1 MTDESPRR
9 RRYWLIVLLIFVA
22 LVFAGSLIWYENTD
36 AFQAMARRRVI
47 SEIEN
52 ITGGRVELDSIHAI
66 PFRFR
71 VEVRGLTIHGK
82 ESESEIPLAHIDSL
96 TAKIKVISIL
106 GFSFVF
112 DSVELE
118 HPVVH
123 LIIYPDG
130 STNQTVPKVAQ
141 SSDKSVIQR
150 LFAFSINHLS
160 AHNGTLF
167 FNQQQIPL
175 DFTVEDVV
183 ASLDYSILR
192 RRYDGKLELGRVESV
207 IQNYRPFAWNLKSE
221 FTLGV
226 DNLVVHSFEVHS
238 GKSKLTAVGGIEKFS
253 TPKLDLRYDVSMD
266 AQETAAILR
275 KPEIRKGDLQLSG
288 SGSWTSIE
296 NFFSTGKVTLKQ
308 FDWRDDYTSLRDA
321 ALAGDFAVSPKQLS
335 LLHIE
340 GRALGG
346 NVAGEAA
353 LSNWMNSSARTGR
366 SKAASEASGLIKLRV
381 KDAAVPEIAAALSA
395 RNRRLDQLRV
405 AGIAAGTLDVKW
417 KGSLSRAE
425 YAIAA
430 SVVPPTHLPP
440 NQLPLSAEGQAVYRA
455 QSSEL
460 QLSNLVVS
468 SPTSRV
474 QASGTLSSSAS
485 LKISASTSNLNDW
498 KPLIAM
504 LQQRADTL
512 PVDLHGHATFT
523 GTADGNLSHAIVS
536 GNLTANDFD
545 VRLPATSTAS
555 ARTAHWDSLNT
566 GVTVSQHGLA
576 LHNGF
581 LQEGDATVRFDAHAG
596 LYNWGFVGDSS
607 INADVD
613 IEQAELSD
621 LITLAGL
628 QYPVSGGLTLS
639 LQVSGTRDDPTGSG
653 HFTLAHG
660 VIYGQPVER
669 ITSEFAIANQELSFQ
684 HLLVSDHGALVSGS
698 GQYWWINSNLKADL
712 SGSGF
717 ELSRVPQLQTARGA
731 VDGTLNFKA
740 HVSGTSHQPSVD
752 GVADITNLSFDHQ
765 AIGSF
770 EVQGKTQGTELTLTG
785 RSQFQRA
792 TLSFDGGIH
801 LGDDFPIKMNL
812 VFGQLDVH
820 PLLNRYLA
828 GQVMGA
834 SPISGNATVSGPL
847 KHPDDLAITADLRDF
862 HIEMENITV
871 HNEGDI
877 RFSLAQKR
885 LQIQQLHLVG
895 EGTDISSEGSIEL
908 TGNRQLDLRA
918 RGKLNMHL
926 LSTYNQDFTAAGL
939 VDADIAVSGTVSNP
953 ALQGHLQIQNG
964 SIAYIDV
971 PSALSNINGSIN
983 FNRNRAEIE
992 NLTAYTGGGR
1002 MTFHGFVTSYNRQIN
1017 FDLGMSGQDVRLRYP
1032 PGVSSTANVELRYA
1046 GTATSST
1053 LSGDVMVTKLG
1064 MTPGFDFGAYLQR
1077 SAQASSLPQTNA
1089 FMNSVR
1095 LDVHVLT
1102 VPELQMQTAVVRLS
1116 GDADLQLR
1124 GTAAKPVLLGR
1135 ADVIEGEAYF
1145 NGTKYRLER
1154 GDVAFTSPVT
1164 TTPVLDL
1171 QATTRIRDYDI
1182 TLNVNG
1188 EVEKLNLTYR
1198 SEPPLPTADIVALL
1212 AFGQTTEESAQLQQ
1226 TNNSAFSS
1234 GVSSALL
1241 GEALNATLGNRVQ
1254 KLFGVS
1260 RIKIDPNGFATETSP
1275 AQTGPAVTIEQQVKN
1290 NLTVTYTTNVNQ
1302 ASQQIIQ
1309 VEYNV
1314 TRNISIVG
1322 LRDQNGV
1329 VSFVTKIRRRKQ

>member
-1 MTDESPRR
+1 MTAESPR
-9 RRYWLIVLLIFVA
+9 RRYWLIGLLVVVA
-22 LVFAGSLIWYENTD
+22 LVFAGSLIWYGNTD

-96 TAKIKVISIL
+96 TAKIKVISVL
-106 GFSFVF
+106 GFTFGF

-130 STNQTVPKVAQ
+130 TTNQTVPKVAQ
-141 SSDKSVIQR
+141 NSDKNVIQR
-150 LFAFSINHLS
+150 LFAFSINHLA

-167 FNQQQIPL
+167 FNEQRIPL
-175 DFTVEDVV
+175 DFTIEDVV

-192 RRYDGKLELGRVESV
+192 RRYDGKLGLGRVESV
-207 IQNYRPFAWNLKSE
+207 IQTYRPFAWNLKSE
-221 FTLGV
+221 FTVGV
-226 DNLVVHSFEVHS
+226 GNLVVHSFEVHS
-238 GKSKLTAVGGIEKFS
+238 GKSKLTAAGGIEKFS
-253 TPKLDLRYDVSMD
+253 APKLDLRYDVFID

-288 SGSWTSIE
+288 SGSWTSME
-296 NFFSTGKVTLKQ
+296 NFFSTGKVTLRQ
-308 FDWRDDYTSLRDA
+308 FDWRDDYTSLRDV
-321 ALAGDFAVSPKQLS
+321 ALAGNFAVSPKQLS

-381 KDAAVPEIAAALSA
+381 KDAAVPDIAAALSA

-425 YAIAA
+425 YAISA
-430 SVVPPTHLPP
+430 SVVPPAHLSP
-440 NQLPLSAEGQAVYRA
+440 NQLPLSAQGEATYRA
-455 QSSEL
+455 QSAEL

-468 SPTSRV
+468 TPASRV

-504 LQQRADTL
+504 LHGPESL
-512 PVDLHGHATFT
+512 PVDMHGHAAFV
-523 GTADGNLSHAIVS
+523 GTANGDLSHAVVG

-566 GVTVSQHGLA
+566 AVTVSQHGLA
-576 LHNGF
+576 LHDGS
-581 LQEGDATVRFDAHAG
+581 LQEGDATVRFDARAG
-596 LYNWGFVGDSS
+596 LYNWAFVGDSS
-607 INADVD
+607 INASLD

-621 LITLAGL
+621 LIALAGL
-628 QYPVSGGLTLS
+628 QYPVSGGLSLS
-639 LQVSGTRDDPTGSG
+639 LQISGTRADPNGSG

-660 VIYGQPVER
+660 VVYGQPVER
-669 ITSEFAIANQELSFQ
+669 ITSDFAIANQELSFQ

-698 GQYWWINSNLKADL
+698 GQYSWTSSDLKADL

-717 ELSRVPQLQTARGA
+717 ELSRVAQLQTARG
-731 VDGTLNFKA
+731 VVNGTLNFKA
-740 HVSGTSHQPSVD
+740 HVSGTSHQPNVD

-765 AIGSF
+765 AIGNF
-770 EVQGKTQGTELTLTG
+770 EVEGKTRGGELALTG
-785 RSQFQRA
+785 RSQFQRS
-792 TLSFDGGIH
+792 TLSFDGSIH
-801 LGDDFPIKMNL
+801 LADDFPMKMSL

-862 HIEMENITV
+862 RIEMENITV

-885 LQIQQLHLVG
+885 LQIEQLHLVG
-895 EGTDISSEGSIEL
+895 EGTDMSSEGSVEL
-908 TGNRQLDLRA
+908 ADGHQLDLRA

-953 ALQGHLQIQNG
+953 VLQGHLKIQNG
-964 SIAYIDV
+964 SIAYIDA

-1002 MTFHGFVTSYNRQIN
+1002 MTFHGFVTSYNRQVN

-1046 GTATSST
+1046 GTITSST

>member
-9 RRYWLIVLLIFVA
+9 RRYWLILLLVVVALIF
-22 LVFAGSLIWYENTD
+22 AGGLIWYENTD

-47 SEIEN
+47 AEIEN
-52 ITGGRVELDSIHAI
+52 ITGGRVELDSIHAT

-71 VEVRGLTIHGK
+71 VEIRGLTIHGR
-82 ESESEIPLAHIDSL
+82 EAESEIPYAHIDSL
-96 TAKIKVISIL
+96 TAKIKLISIF
-106 GFSFVF
+106 GFAFVF
-112 DSVELE
+112 DSVELDR
-118 HPVVH
+118 PVVH

-130 STNQTVPKVAQ
+130 STNQPVPKTVQ
-141 SSDKSVIQR
+141 SSDKNVMQR
-150 LFAFSINHLS
+150 LFAFSINHLA

-167 FNQQQIPL
+167 FNQEQIPL
-175 DFTVEDVV
+175 DFTVEDVG

-192 RRYDGKLELGRVESV
+192 RRYEGKLELGKVESV
-207 IQNYRPFAWNLKSE
+207 IQQYRPFAWNLESE

-226 DNLVVHSFEVHS
+226 DNLVVHSLVVQS
-238 GKSKLTAVGGIEKFS
+238 GKSKITASGFVEKFS
-253 TPKLDLRYDVSMD
+253 SPKVDLQYDVAID
-266 AQETAAILR
+266 AQESAAILR
-275 KPEIRKGDLQLSG
+275 MPEVRKGDIRLNG
-288 SGSWTSIE
+288 SGMWTSAD
-296 NFFSTGKVTLKQ
+296 NFSSSGKATLRQ
-308 FDWRDDYTSLRDA
+308 FDWRDPYA
-321 ALAGDFAVSPKQLS
+321 ALQNVSLAGNFVVNPKSVSIS
-335 LLHIE
+335 HVD

-346 NVAGEAA
+346 SLIGDATF
-353 LSNWMNSSARTGR
+353 SNWLT
-366 SKAASEASGLIKLRV
+366 SKKQRPKVALESSGLIKLRI
-381 KDAAVPEIAAALSA
+381 KDASVPEIAAALSG

-417 KGSLSRAE
+417 KGSFSRAE
-425 YAIAA
+425 YAISA
-430 SVVPPTHLPP
+430 SVVPPARLPA
-440 NQLPLSAEGQAVYRA
+440 NELPLSAQGEAVYRA
-455 QSSEL
+455 QSAEL
-460 QLSNLVVS
+460 ELSNLTVS
-468 SPTSRV
+468 TPTSRV
-474 QASGTLSSSAS
+474 QASGTLSSSAT
-485 LKISASTSNLNDW
+485 LKISASTNNLNDW
-498 KPLIAM
+498 KPLVT
-504 LQQRADTL
+504 LLRGPDPL
-512 PVDLHGHATFT
+512 PVDLQGHAAFVGT
-523 GTADGNLSHAIVS
+523 GVGDLSHAVIS

-545 VRLPATSTAS
+545 LLLPATVTAA
-555 ARTAHWDSLNT
+555 ARTSHWDSLTT
-566 GVTVSQHGLA
+566 GISVSQHGIV
-576 LHNGF
+576 LHNGR
-581 LQEGDATVRFDAHAG
+581 LQEGDATVGLDAHAG
-596 LYNWGFVGDSS
+596 LFNWAFVDDSP
-607 INADVD
+607 INASVD

-621 LITLAGL
+621 VTALAGL
-628 QYPVSGGLTLS
+628 QYPVSGVLSLS
-639 LQVSGTRDDPTGSG
+639 LQISGTRVAPTGSG
-653 HFTLAHG
+653 HITLAHG
-660 VIYGQPVER
+660 VIYGQPIER
-669 ITSEFAIANQELSFQ
+669 ITSDFAIANQEGTLQ
-684 HLLVSDHGALVSGS
+684 HLLVSDHGALVGGS
-698 GQYWWINSNLKADL
+698 GKYSWTNSDLMADL

-731 VDGTLNFKA
+731 VNGTLNFKV
-740 HVSGTSHQPSVD
+740 HVSGTSHRPDVD
-752 GVADITNLSFDHQ
+752 GVADVTNLSFDHQ
-765 AIGSF
+765 AIGNF
-770 EVQGKTQGTELTLTG
+770 EVEGKTRNGELALTG
-785 RSQFQRA
+785 KSQFQRS
-792 TLSFDGGIH
+792 TLSFDGNVRLAG
-801 LGDDFPIKMNL
+801 DFPLRMNL

-834 SPISGNATVSGPL
+834 SPLSGNATVSGPL
-847 KHPDDLAITADLRDF
+847 KHPADLSITADLRDF

-871 HNEGDI
+871 HNQGDI
-877 RFSLAQKR
+877 RFSLAKKR
-885 LQIQQLHLVG
+885 LQIEQLHLVG

-908 TGNRQLDLRA
+908 ADTHQLDMHA
-918 RGKLNMHL
+918 QGKLNMHL

-939 VDADIAVSGTVSNP
+939 VDADLAVSGTVGNP
-953 ALQGHLQIQNG
+953 VLQGHLKIQDG
-964 SIAYIDV
+964 SVAYIDL

-1002 MTFHGFVTSYNRQIN
+1002 MTFHGFVTSYNRQVN

-1046 GTATSST
+1046 GTAASST
-1053 LSGDVMVTKLG
+1053 FSGDVTVTKLG

-1077 SAQASSLPQTNA
+1077 SAQAASLPQTNA

-1135 ADVIEGEAYF
+1135 ADVIEGEAYL

-1154 GDVAFTSPVT
+1154 GDVAFANPVT

-1188 EVEKLNLTYR
+1188 AIEKLNLTYR